1 MTDRLV
7 HVIWCDD
14 IRQEV
19 GNKPSFMGVYTAGI
33 TVPTLPAL
41 LDRLALHVWA
51 YTPKDKPFKS
61 ITVSVQ
67 RDDGHVLA
75 SISTSP
81 NDTGDAASEIRLK
94 RPGSTIQSMM
104 FGIGM
109 AGIELP
115 VNCKYLTVKI
125 EAEGDHLEGQ
135 KLWIDTFAP
144 ASPEGEN
151 V

>member
-1 MTDRLV
+1 MSDRYV

-33 TVPTLPAL
+33 TIPALPAIM
-41 LDRLALHVWA
+41 DRLALHVWA
-51 YTPKDKPFKS
+51 YTPNEKPFKN

-75 SISTSP
+75 SITTSAQ
-81 NDTGDAASEIRLK
+81 DTGDAATELRLE
-94 RPGSTIQSMM
+94 RPGAAMQSIM

-109 AGIELP
+109 AGVDLP
-115 VNCKYLTVKI
+115 RDCRYLTVKI
-125 EAEGDHLEGQ
+125 DADDDQLEGP
-135 KLWIDTFAP
+135 KLWIDKVRQDPSKGTI
-144 ASPEGEN
+144 S
-151 V
+151 